1 MFIDIKNTNR
11 TIIAKEALSLN
22 ARSALSDHIKIW
34 TGSAVAGEVIVSGT
48 STINA
53 TIPIMR
59 SGAVSPNAW
68 AIPIIV
74 PVKIPG
80 AARGKIWSV
89 AVCILD
95 APRPRAASLIEVGT
109 ALIDAL
115 VAIIIVGKVI
125 KANTIPPTKGTDLG
139 IPKKPRNTASPRS
152 PKTIEGTAA
161 KLLILTSM
169 KSVILPGLAKYS
181 KYIADITARGK
192 ASINVINKAKADPTA
207 APRIPALS
215 GSLESALVKKVELKN
230 KSKARLIRDG
240 KVVYDGEISSIFREK
255 NQVKEVK
262 NGLECGISLKD
273 FMDFKEKD
281 IIEAYLS
288 EKIDRQI

>member
-1 MFIDIKNTNR
+1 
-11 TIIAKEALSLN
+11 
-22 ARSALSDHIKIW
+22 
-34 TGSAVAGEVIVSGT
+34 
-48 STINA
+48 
-53 TIPIMR
+53 MR

-230 KSKARLIRDG
+230 RSNLPSSFNLSIHSICLSLNLRFFSGELLSICPFISISTSSEVFIQVCTLLPISKYPFSTFNL
-240 KVVYDGEISSIFREK
+240 
-255 NQVKEVK
+255 NW
-262 NGLECGISLKD
+262 
-273 FMDFKEKD
+273 
-281 IIEAYLS
+281 
-288 EKIDRQI
+288 